1 MPEWALLE
9 SIGVM
14 HLADIIFC
22 RVGLEPLAHYAEN
35 YNSFDLTKAS
45 DYH

>member
-9 SIGVM
+9 GIEVM
-14 HLADIIFC
+14 HLADIILC
-22 RVGLEPLAHYAEN
+22 RVVLEPLARYAEN
-35 YNSFDLTKAS
+35 YNPFDLTKAS